1 MRPTIQVLLAL
12 NKIRVHDSFSA
23 ESDGRAM
30 MKTYRLWVTA
40 SVELLSRK

>member
-1 MRPTIQVLLAL
+1 MMRPTIQVLLAL

-30 MKTYRLWVTA
+30 MNRVIDCG
-40 SVELLSRK
+40 